1 MSDRY
6 FGYMKK
12 QPSVYI
18 EGCFFMA
25 AGVINVPAQLS
36 GSRMT
41 DAALQGNSRML
52 PIGRAQKKLNKS
64 QRSV

>member
-1 MSDRY
+1 
-6 FGYMKK
+6 
-12 QPSVYI
+12 
-18 EGCFFMA
+18 MA

-52 PIGRAQKKLNKS
+52 PIGRAQKETEQIPEKRVMDNFFS
-64 QRSV
+64 TFS